1 MNELQIFSS
10 PKFGQVRTVEIN
22 GKIHFVALDIAKSL
36 GYKDPNSA
44 ITRHTKGSVKYPV
57 LTTGGEQLMNVIP
70 KGDIYRLAANSEL
83 PGADEF
89 ESWIFDEV
97 LVSIDQHG
105 MYAKDELLDNPDLMI
120 KVLQELKKERE
131 EKKLL
136 QTENN
141 LLSQQTLTWTSRKVL
156 EAIVKAYGASIHLPD
171 VNGFQEAWRDFKP
184 YGTIYKITNNS
195 NGKVYI
201 GQTIQ
206 GFSKRYCYAGAPME
220 RVYKCH
226 VGHKKCGGNYN
237 SHLIRSID
245 KNGLK
250 NFIVDTVFDVAFSKE
265 ELDWKEDYYIKL
277 FNSANSCFGYNKKG
291 GGAKGK
297 PNDET
302 RAKMSASL
310 KGHPNYLAS
319 QTEETKMKISE
330 AMKGRILSESTK
342 RKISTARTG
351 MKFSVE
357 HKARL
362 SGVRNNPEH
371 NSSKKVVCLNTGEI
385 FDSQT
390 EASRIYKSQKVGDCC
405 RGTRRS
411 AGNINGERLAWL
423 FYTDY
428 LNATP
433 DEINGIIKYANQTK
447 NYGHDT

>member
-1 MNELQIFSS
+1 MNELQIFNN

-171 VNGFQEAWRDFKP
+171 VNGFQEAWRDFKKELL
-184 YGTIYKITNNS
+184 YAHGINLNSRITNYMNDS
-195 NGKVYI
+195 GKKTKPKTMDMI
-201 GQTIQ
+201 HD
-206 GFSKRYCYAGAPME
+206 S
-220 RVYKCH
+220 
-226 VGHKKCGGNYN
+226 
-237 SHLIRSID
+237 
-245 KNGLK
+245 
-250 NFIVDTVFDVAFSKE
+250 
-265 ELDWKEDYYIKL
+265 EL
-277 FNSANSCFGYNKKG
+277 SRC
-291 GGAKGK
+291 
-297 PNDET
+297 
-302 RAKMSASL
+302 
-310 KGHPNYLAS
+310 
-319 QTEETKMKISE
+319 
-330 AMKGRILSESTK
+330 
-342 RKISTARTG
+342 ISTAVALCRSH
-351 MKFSVE
+351 SVDI
-357 HKARL
+357 
-362 SGVRNNPEH
+362 S
-371 NSSKKVVCLNTGEI
+371 EI
-385 FDSQT
+385 
-390 EASRIYKSQKVGDCC
+390 
-405 RGTRRS
+405 
-411 AGNINGERLAWL
+411 LAKH
-423 FYTDY
+423 
-428 LNATP
+428 A
-433 DEINGIIKYANQTK
+433 A
-447 NYGHDT
+447 